1 MINTIIWNFF
11 GNDNNVIEPCNILHK
26 NNIINIKYSF
36 GIKEFE
42 HFDKNIKHITFDSLF
57 QQEVIKSKYDHNQE
71 DNEFL
76 NNIADKY
83 WGYFSLMNHRNIINS
98 KATDLVRR
106 LDINHNYHFFRLL
119 INFYYNLIKK
129 DNIEFIL
136 FAEFPHI
143 AVDFTLYVV
152 AKELGIKTLFFYQ
165 LILENKF
172 AWAESIEDLSNI
184 LYKDLDLNPNNIES
198 IKYNVQT
205 PLYMKNIKDVCFEG
219 LKKNNITIFKF
230 IKILITLILGK
241 SKFLEYITK
250 KYSHFYIRKS
260 SYTNYIS
267 NRNKLMSQ
275 DVVLSKKYVY
285 FPLHLQPELTT
296 IAMGGYIYHD
306 QLRAIED
313 LRSRLPKDVEIYVKE
328 NPKQTYI
335 QRPDEFFWRLS
346 MIEGVKFIN
355 IKFDTFKLLQNCL
368 FCASITGTAGF
379 EAIHIGKSALIFG
392 HAFYNNIE
400 GVFKFDD
407 DLDINQVINYKID
420 SNKLEKDLRKLNKKL
435 GRGIITLEIY
445 SDMYPKFN
453 LEQNIKDL
461 TKNFT
466 QIINHIFKKD
476 VKQ

>member
-172 AWAESIEDLSNI
+172 AW
-184 LYKDLDLNPNNIES
+184 
-198 IKYNVQT
+198 V
-205 PLYMKNIKDVCFEG
+205 
-219 LKKNNITIFKF
+219 
-230 IKILITLILGK
+230 
-241 SKFLEYITK
+241 
-250 KYSHFYIRKS
+250 
-260 SYTNYIS
+260 
-267 NRNKLMSQ
+267 
-275 DVVLSKKYVY
+275 
-285 FPLHLQPELTT
+285 
-296 IAMGGYIYHD
+296 
-306 QLRAIED
+306 
-313 LRSRLPKDVEIYVKE
+313 
-328 NPKQTYI
+328 
-335 QRPDEFFWRLS
+335 
-346 MIEGVKFIN
+346 
-355 IKFDTFKLLQNCL
+355 
-368 FCASITGTAGF
+368 
-379 EAIHIGKSALIFG
+379 
-392 HAFYNNIE
+392 
-400 GVFKFDD
+400 
-407 DLDINQVINYKID
+407 
-420 SNKLEKDLRKLNKKL
+420 
-435 GRGIITLEIY
+435 
-445 SDMYPKFN
+445 
-453 LEQNIKDL
+453 
-461 TKNFT
+461 
-466 QIINHIFKKD
+466 
-476 VKQ
+476 